1 MAKKKKISYASF
13 LAEVENKDKK
23 EEKKKKPEE
32 TKQPPKEK
40 SKKPDNEKPEKTPKP
55 KKEKK
60 KTPKK
65 TTKKTSKSKTEK
77 ATKPQA
83 SQKKKK
89 KKTEKNEKT
98 QATTERPAKP
108 FRSAIKKD
116 KIEEIVEQKPVT
128 PAEGEEKT
136 SQKITYQKSPEIFG
150 EVGHKK
156 KEKKSKHEHL
166 LGQLVCFKLNNEEYG
181 IHIENIKEINNEIDI
196 TSFPELPDFIIGV
209 TRLRNILVPVMDLG
223 KRFGYREKAEMR
235 DGSVIMVNISN
246 GIIGL
251 VVDELGGTLEVTE
264 DILYDMPHMFS
275 SREMEYMVAVAKVN
289 YRLVTILDVEK
300 LLEVNE
306 VQELEELQNV

>member
-13 LAEVENKDKK
+13 LAEVEKKDKK
-23 EEKKKKPEE
+23 EETQSESEE
-32 TKQPPKEK
+32 TKQSQKKE
-40 SKKPDNEKPEKTPKP
+40 SKKPDNDKEKKPPKP

-65 TTKKTSKSKTEK
+65 PAKKPSKSKTKK
-77 ATKPQA
+77 ATKTQAPQE
-83 SQKKKK
+83 
-89 KKTEKNEKT
+89 KTENVEETHVSTKH
-98 QATTERPAKP
+98 PAKP
-108 FRSAIKKD
+108 YRSAIKKD
-116 KIEEIVEQKPVT
+116 KVEEVVEKQPTT
-128 PAEGEEKT
+128 PAGKGEKT
-136 SQKITYQKSPEIFG
+136 AQKIMYQKSPEIFG
-150 EVGHKK
+150 EVGYKK
-156 KEKKSKHEHL
+156 KEKKSKNEHL

-251 VVDELGGTLEVTE
+251 VVDELGGTLEVTN